1 MSETV
6 RMDAIKNWIP
16 IINTARQLKNMQNGY
31 DVQSQWRSIN
41 ILESSYILYRLLYL
55 QTLLFQ
61 DEREI

>member
-6 RMDAIKNWIP
+6 WMDAIKNWIP
-16 IINTARQLKNMQNGY
+16 ITNTALQLKNMQNGY